1 VINNSENAELKDAR
15 KIRKKVSN
23 AIKYFFFWMWE
34 LKCSL
39 KLGVI
44 METGIWGV
52 EPPLAQ
58 LFHWHGKLTLFYFT
72 RQPV

>member
-1 VINNSENAELKDAR
+1 
-15 KIRKKVSN
+15 
-23 AIKYFFFWMWE
+23 MWE

-58 LFHWHGKLTLFYFT
+58 LFHWHGKLTLFISQGSRCNINYNYT
-72 RQPV
+72 SRTDIQETET

>member
-1 VINNSENAELKDAR
+1 
-15 KIRKKVSN
+15 
-23 AIKYFFFWMWE
+23 MWE